1 MFSWIWSGFFQ
12 TNCLESGLNTQF
24 AFFSFLQLKGSE
36 KDRDMI
42 FVESAAAAPLFP
54 DPSIS
59 QLYRGGGCIR
69 LHAWPEGSRRDYAGA
84 LGSRVGLLALRAVP
98 AHDEGLRMP
107 AGVDLL
113 RFALFRQI
121 TL

>member
-1 MFSWIWSGFFQ
+1 
-12 TNCLESGLNTQF
+12 
-24 AFFSFLQLKGSE
+24 
-36 KDRDMI
+36 MI
-42 FVESAAAAPLFP
+42 AVESATAALLFP

-59 QLYRGGGCIR
+59 QLYRAGGCIR
-69 LHAWPEGSRRDYAGA
+69 LHAWPEGARRDYAGA

-113 RFALFRQI
+113 RFALFRKI